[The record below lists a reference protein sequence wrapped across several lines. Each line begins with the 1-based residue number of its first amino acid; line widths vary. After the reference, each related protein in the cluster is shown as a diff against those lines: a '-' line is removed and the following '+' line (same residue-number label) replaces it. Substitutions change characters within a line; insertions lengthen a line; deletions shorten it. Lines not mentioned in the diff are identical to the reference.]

1 MKLAFNIR
9 TVPFSRY
16 GSFLAVSW
24 LPARP
29 GQEEGVYIRTVRGGD
44 TTAGAAFRIELV
56 RDGESLAFTSRATPG
71 LLELESG
78 DGGRV
83 ELCIDAADRIRLR
96 ARHVGLRLTLAGGDY
111 DYAMERPEGRWE
123 VNDFRNEV
131 RFMLTP
137 LQGTLSMDAPWR
149 RTRCE
154 YIAAAMQPDGSEAA
168 ELLIQE
174 YRTVWE
180 KPAALPPFADSVA
193 RTEAEFAAWLGKT
206 PAVPSAY
213 EDGRLLA
220 AYITWSCV
228 VPADGYLPRPAM
240 YMSKNWMT
248 NIWSWDHCFNAM
260 ALIREQP
267 ALAWDQFMIFFDRQ
281 DKSGALPDFMNDKYA
296 LWNCCKPP
304 IHGWTLS
311 WMMERSEWI
320 GPEQLQEVYGPLSR
334 WTEWW
339 FRYGDDDGDG
349 MPQYSHGNDSG
360 WDNSTIF
367 HDPGAV
373 ESPDLGAYLVLQCDA
388 LAEIA
393 RRLERPEEAAAW
405 NRRADGTLERM
416 LAHCWRDGRMTAV
429 RAGTHEP
436 VGEDSLIACL
446 PLVLGRRLPQEIR
459 AALVQAL
466 ADERRFFTPHGF
478 ATESIGSPAYEPDG
492 YWRGPI
498 WAPVMMLLVDGLLR
512 CGEEELAREAARRF
526 CDMAA
531 RSGMA
536 ENFDALTG
544 EGLRDRAFTW
554 TSSVFL
560 MLAHEYAWPRS
571 E

>member
-1 MKLAFNIR
+1 MKLAFDIR

-16 GSFLAVSW
+16 GTFLAVSW

-44 TTAGAAFRIELV
+44 TTVGAAFRIELV
-56 RDGESLAFTSRATPG
+56 RDGESLAFTSRGRPG

-78 DGGRV
+78 DGGRA
-83 ELCIDAADRIRLR
+83 ELCIDASDRIRLR

-111 DYAMERPEGRWE
+111 DYALARPEGRWE

-154 YIAAAMQPDGSEAA
+154 YIAAAMEPDGPDAA

-193 RTEAEFAAWLGKT
+193 HVEAEFAAWLGKT
-206 PAVPSAY
+206 LAVPAAY
-213 EDGRLLA
+213 EEGRLLA

-281 DKSGALPDFMNDKYA
+281 DKSGVLPDFLNDKYA

-339 FRYGDDDGDG
+339 FQYGDDDGDG

-367 HDPGAV
+367 HEAGAV

-393 RRLERPEEAAAW
+393 RRLAHPEEAAAW
-405 NRRADGTLERM
+405 RGRADRTLERM

-429 RAGTHEP
+429 RTGTHEP

-446 PLVLGRRLPQEIR
+446 PIVLGRRLPQEIR
-459 AALVQAL
+459 LALVQAL

-498 WAPVMMLLVDGLLR
+498 WAPVMMLLLDGLAR
-512 CGEEELAREAARRF
+512 CGEEELAAEAARRF
-526 CDMAA
+526 CDMSA

-560 MLAHEYAWPRS
+560 MLAHEYALPRS